1 MHVYCNQSWVDFNS
15 AHWKYD
21 HIEHSC
27 LWNRNRIYADSNH
40 GDFYRKFHFEK
51 NKALVKT
58 YITCSNNSKIYRM
71 NKRGPIVIIEDD
83 IDDQDILTDIFK
95 ELNYN
100 NKLIF
105 FADGEKALEYL
116 TETDIEPFLV
126 LSDLN
131 MPKLNGMELR
141 EKIHNNEDL
150 RLKSIPY
157 LFFSTSAEQRHV
169 IDAYSRSI
177 QGFFVKPSNYD
188 KLKKII
194 VKIVEY
200 WQECESPNYI
210 KNAQQ

>member
-1 MHVYCNQSWVDFNS
+1 MSEKPCTLVCVTVKKSQLPV
-15 AHWKYD
+15 K
-21 HIEHSC
+21 HII
-27 LWNRNRIYADSNH
+27 NFKIYA
-40 GDFYRKFHFEK
+40 
-51 NKALVKT
+51 
-58 YITCSNNSKIYRM
+58 M
-71 NKRGPIVIIEDD
+71 NKSGPIIIIEDD
-83 IDDQDILTDIFK
+83 IDDQDILSDIFK
-95 ELNYN
+95 ELNYS

-105 FADGEKALEYL
+105 FGDSVKALQYL
-116 TETDIEPFLV
+116 TDTDIEPFLV
-126 LSDLN
+126 LSDIN

-141 EKIHNNEDL
+141 EKIINNEDL

-177 QGFFVKPSNYD
+177 QGFFVKPNNYE
-188 KLKKII
+188 KLKKVV

>member
-1 MHVYCNQSWVDFNS
+1 
-15 AHWKYD
+15 
-21 HIEHSC
+21 
-27 LWNRNRIYADSNH
+27 
-40 GDFYRKFHFEK
+40 
-51 NKALVKT
+51 
-58 YITCSNNSKIYRM
+58 M
-71 NKRGPIVIIEDD
+71 NKELGQLSLFEDD
-83 IDDQDILTDIFK
+83 IDDQDILADIFK

-105 FADGEKALEYL
+105 FGDSVQALEYL
-116 TETDIEPFLV
+116 TDTDIEPFLV
-126 LSDLN
+126 LSDIN

-157 LFFSTSAEQRHV
+157 LFFSTSAEQKHV

-177 QGFFVKPSNYD
+177 QGFFVKPNSYD

-200 WQECESPNYI
+200 WQECESHQLY
-210 KNAQQ
+210 